1 MRIALVGAGA
11 IGSVMGGLLSKA
23 GVDVTLV
30 DMFKEHVDA
39 INANGI
45 RITGHIEE
53 IIPAKACTPDKME
66 GIYDL
71 IVHLTKQT
79 ALEASLTAC
88 LPHMSASSTVLVLQ
102 NGVPE
107 ELAASIVGAERV
119 LGGTVAFP
127 ATFEG
132 PGITKLTAGIETVSI
147 SIGAIDGSLSDRVV
161 AVKAELEKG
170 IKVDVTRNLLGKRYT
185 KLTDNSVFSALPT
198 ALNCTIEKVLDDE
211 EAMAVICGL
220 GREAGRIIAKM
231 GIQPEI
237 AFGLQPTLAN
247 VDFATAEER
256 TRVGQEYWE
265 PIYRPYKDQ
274 VASMLQD
281 IRANRKCEVDFI
293 NGKFIEKGKEFGIP
307 TPYMDKVAELIR
319 KLQDRELSLDNAWDN
334 LAGFKELTSAMG

>member
-11 IGSVMGGLLSKA
+11 IGSVMGGFLAKA
-23 GVDVTLV
+23 GVDITLV
-30 DMFKEHVDA
+30 DMNKEHVDA
-39 INANGI
+39 INAEGI
-45 RITGHIEE
+45 HISGCMNET
-53 IIPAKACTPDKME
+53 IPAKACTPEQME

-79 ALEASLTAC
+79 ALEASLTSC
-88 LPHMSASSTVLVLQ
+88 LKHMDEHSTVLVLQ

-107 ELAASIVGAERV
+107 DLAASVVGAERV

-132 PGITKLTAGIETVSI
+132 PGITTLTAEPELVSI
-147 SIGAIDGSLSDRVV
+147 TIGTMTGELTDRVL
-161 AVKAELEKG
+161 AVQTELEKG
-170 IKVDVTRNLLGKRYT
+170 IKVDITRSLLGKRYT

-211 EAMAVICGL
+211 EAMGVICEL

-231 GIQPEI
+231 GIEPEE
-237 AFGLQPTLAN
+237 AFGLKPTLAN
-247 VDFATAEER
+247 VDFTTHEER
-256 TRVGQEYWE
+256 DRIGKEYWE

-281 IRANRKCEVDFI
+281 IRANRACEVDYI
-293 NGKFIEKGKEFGIP
+293 NGKFIEKGKEFGVP
-307 TPYMDKVAELIR
+307 TPYMSKVAEIIC
-319 KLQDRELSLDNAWDN
+319 KLQERELSLDNAWDN
-334 LAGFKELTSAMG
+334 LMEFRALSPSA